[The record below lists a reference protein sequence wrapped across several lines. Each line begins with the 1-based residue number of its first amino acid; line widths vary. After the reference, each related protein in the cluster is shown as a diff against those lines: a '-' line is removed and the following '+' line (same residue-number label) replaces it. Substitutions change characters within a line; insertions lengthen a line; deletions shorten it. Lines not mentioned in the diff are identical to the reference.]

1 MLKIAHDLKSSHTPY
16 ITLILA
22 ILWNVLIKAAL
33 CYLFCDVRPGAF
45 SESCIWYISNNDKTQ
60 KEKNMYLNAQIFQ
73 FYAS

>member
-22 ILWNVLIKAAL
+22 ILWNVPIKAAL
-33 CYLFCDVRPGAF
+33 CCLFCDVRSGAF
-45 SESCIWYISNNDKTQ
+45 SESYRIMIKL
-60 KEKNMYLNAQIFQ
+60 KKKKNMYLNAQIFQ

>member
-22 ILWNVLIKAAL
+22 ILWNVPIKAAL
-33 CYLFCDVRPGAF
+33 CCLFCDVRPGAF

-60 KEKNMYLNAQIFQ
+60 KEKKMYLNAQIFQ